1 MKKIFLILLILSI
14 AFQIF
19 SQTPKTD
26 ANIIGHVTSNG
37 THVSFANVVIKGTTI
52 GTVTDETGHY
62 HLVHLPIGQATIVV
76 SLIGYKPQEKIVITE
91 ANKTLEVKFELE
103 EDALNLG
110 EVVVS
115 ADRSTQKRTEAPI
128 IVNTL
133 SPKLFNPIVNP

>member
-1 MKKIFLILLILSI
+1 
-14 AFQIF
+14 
-19 SQTPKTD
+19 
-26 ANIIGHVTSNG
+26 
-37 THVSFANVVIKGTTI
+37 VIKGTSI